1 MSGNDFHSEARLR
14 VRYAETDQMGVVYHA
29 NYLVWFEVGRVEL
42 MRGLGLAYRNLEEE
56 HGCMIAVV
64 GVEARYRASA
74 RYDDE
79 ISVRTRIV
87 ALRGSVMK
95 IAYDVIRVEDGRLLC
110 EGSTSHVVVGRD
122 MVKRPLPEQYER
134 AFRTL
139 LSRDSP
145 ADPAIEDAAAGEGTL

>member
-1 MSGNDFHSEARLR
+1 
-14 VRYAETDQMGVVYHA
+14 
-29 NYLVWFEVGRVEL
+29 
-42 MRGLGLAYRNLEEE
+42 
-56 HGCMIAVV
+56 
-64 GVEARYRASA
+64 
-74 RYDDE
+74 
-79 ISVRTRIV
+79 
-87 ALRGSVMK
+87 
-95 IAYDVIRVEDGRLLC
+95 VIRVEDGRLLC

>member
-1 MSGNDFHSEARLR
+1 MSKPFHSEARLR

-42 MRGLGLAYRNLEEE
+42 MRSLGLAYAELEREY
-56 HGCMIAVV
+56 GCLIAVV

-79 ISVRTRIV
+79 IAVRTRIT
-87 ALRGSVMK
+87 AMRGPVLKM
-95 IAYDVIRVEDGRLLC
+95 AYEVVRVGDGKLLC
-110 EGSTSHVVVGRD
+110 DGTTTHIVVDRA
-122 MVKRPLPEQYER
+122 MTKRTLPEPYAE

-139 LSRDSP
+139 L
-145 ADPAIEDAAAGEGTL
+145 AGAE